1 MKHYEFTWE
10 QRRNILTHNA
20 DRTEDG
26 DLVWEGTLKKGE
38 SRQMKLTCALE
49 GFRRPELV
57 RCAPYSVSWGI
68 PTRAITT
75 EAAAITAITGR
86 EAGEAAVRAPV
97 PVRAARVPAPAQEA
111 EEPDAVR
118 RISIIRQI
126 KKKRNSGKSLKIF

>member
-1 MKHYEFTWE
+1 MAW
-10 QRRNILTHNA
+10 R
-20 DRTEDG
+20 
-26 DLVWEGTLKKGE
+26 GTAPSSEPLP
-38 SRQMKLTCALE
+38 SSWFSVCCAL
-49 GFRRPELV
+49 
-57 RCAPYSVSWGI
+57 YSASWGI

-75 EAAAITAITGR
+75 EAAAITAITGH
-86 EAGEAAVRAPV
+86 EAEAAVRAPV